1 MVCFI
6 YFSLYKSELTGRRH
20 AFIYLLNEL
29 RMKATGDEAD
39 RAWELCEES
48 FQYHPEL
55 IRGEYALYRAIRAI
69 ALRAWSARESEMRK
83 QGIYVAVPNFIMQ
96 ARERAGIKPSNGPH
110 RPATGNYPQPIAQN
124 MMSNQPY
131 PPYGPATTA
140 QPMLNEPLG
149 QSNPQ
154 LGYSASW
161 PTMPGED
168 LFMAKSGHSPID
180 WDAWDHLVQMDL
192 PTLEFGLEA
201 FFK

>member
-1 MVCFI
+1 
-6 YFSLYKSELTGRRH
+6 
-20 AFIYLLNEL
+20 
-29 RMKATGDEAD
+29 MKATGDEAD

-69 ALRAWSARESEMRK
+69 ALRAWSARESELRK
-83 QGIYVAVPNFIMQ
+83 QGIYAAVPNFIMQ
-96 ARERAGIKPSNGPH
+96 ARERAGIKPPNGMSQPM
-110 RPATGNYPQPIAQN
+110 NYPQPAPQAI
-124 MMSNQPY
+124 MTNQPY
-131 PPYGPATTA
+131 PPYGPPAAAAT
-140 QPMLNEPLG
+140 QPMMTGPLG
-149 QSNPQ
+149 QANPQ
-154 LGYSASW
+154 LGYSMSW
-161 PTMPGED
+161 PSDVPGED